1 MKGFP
6 ASLNTK
12 EDYEYIRD
20 KFPTGE
26 WKPAYQALLDTASD
40 WFFVK
45 NLEEG
50 EEAPAGDNYKVV
62 KGQTTGEETQPDAL
76 YEFRESPT
84 AKVFQIGFTIEEVK
98 EALAA

>member
-6 ASLNTK
+6 VSLNTK

-20 KFPTGE
+20 KFPAGE
-26 WKPAYQALLDTASD
+26 WKPAYQALLDAASD

-50 EEAPAGDNYKVV
+50 EGAPAGDNYKIV
-62 KGQTTGEETQPDAL
+62 KGQTMGEETQLDAL
-76 YEFRESPT
+76 YEFRVSPT
-84 AKVFQIGFTIEEVK
+84 AKIFQIGFTIEEVQ

>member
-6 ASLNTK
+6 ATLNTR
-12 EDYEYIRD
+12 EDYEYVRAN
-20 KFPTGE
+20 FPAEE

-45 NLEEG
+45 VLAAD

-62 KGQTTGEETQPDAL
+62 KGQEMDGETQPDSL

-84 AKVFQIGFTIEEVK
+84 AKLFQIGFTVDEVK